1 MTGKRKRQESFQS
14 RKRQAATAT
23 PSTSN
28 QAPLADVA
36 QHPAMNGNT
45 AAASKAQLNEP
56 VQHGIAAA
64 VNTTA
69 ACASPSTAQ
78 ATMQTSHQNDL
89 VAIGTE
95 LQDAA
100 SLGAVADT
108 ISPARVTAPLP
119 IAQPETQAVGL
130 SNGQSTTPRLQEAA
144 KGTSQAMP
152 TPQQYVVS
160 KPVND
165 ARGHTGY
172 LTFARRSVDD

>member
-1 MTGKRKRQESFQS
+1 
-14 RKRQAATAT
+14 
-23 PSTSN
+23 
-28 QAPLADVA
+28 
-36 QHPAMNGNT
+36 MNGNT
-45 AAASKAQLNEP
+45 AAALKAQLNGP
-56 VQHGIAAA
+56 MQHGIAAA

-89 VAIGTE
+89 VAIGAQPE
-95 LQDAA
+95 LQLQDAA

-130 SNGQSTTPRLQEAA
+130 SNGQSTTPGLQEAA
-144 KGTSQAMP
+144 KGTSQAMR